1 MEKELLQQAVDNGI
15 WVTLF
20 VVLFLYTIMDSRN
33 REKKYQEREDSY
45 RKMLIKNQTM
55 TRELSKQF
63 CIVEKINDDVS
74 EIKHALK
81 RRDN

>member
-1 MEKELLQQAVDNGI
+1 
-15 WVTLF
+15 
-20 VVLFLYTIMDSRN
+20 MDSRN